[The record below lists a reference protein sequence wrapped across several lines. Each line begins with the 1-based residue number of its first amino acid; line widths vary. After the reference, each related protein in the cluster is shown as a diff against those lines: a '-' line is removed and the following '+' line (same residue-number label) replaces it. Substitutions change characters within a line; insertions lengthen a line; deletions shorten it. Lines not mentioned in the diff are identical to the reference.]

1 VQLTGAL
8 ASRRADTSPSSPSNA
23 ATDHRVLGRQFD
35 LFSLS
40 ANGVSWRPRGVKL
53 LSALEVAVQGVY
65 RAARFAEVRV
75 PAGGLI
81 DCAVAE
87 LESYRHLP
95 LRRFELVRSLAE
107 NSPHYGVSRD
117 ERSADQAVVLCL
129 PEQIAEEAALL
140 LRAFGLLASALGC
153 EVTRIEVLGD
163 GPALRAAVRD
173 VFTEQSV
180 FITPTAGEARVEL
193 HLGAGGR
200 SWPAASIRMVN
211 SDRGRPQRGSY
222 RSANNRKAQPVVLQA
237 SLLGSLERLVASLLE
252 VGELPLW
259 LVPEQVRV
267 LAVEAGQV
275 PYALTVAQH
284 LCNAGLRGAVDDSA
298 LDSTDDVTQ
307 SLARRVRNAELLGVG
322 RILIVGKREAAN
334 GTVTLRG
341 GGEHELD
348 QLTEHLIEDAHF
360 VARASQLF
368 NRTPEEI

>member
-1 VQLTGAL
+1 MQLTGAL
-8 ASRRADTSPSSPSNA
+8 APRRASTSPPSPSNSA
-23 ATDHRVLGRQFD
+23 ADHRVLGRQFD

-65 RAARFAEVRV
+65 RAARFAEVRA

-95 LRRFELVRSLAE
+95 LRRFELVRREAQ
-107 NSPHYGVSRD
+107 NSAPYGVSRD
-117 ERSADQAVVLCL
+117 ERTADQAVVLCL
-129 PEQIAEEAALL
+129 PEQVAEEAALL
-140 LRAFGLLASALGC
+140 LRAFELLASALGC
-153 EVTRIEVLGD
+153 AVTRIEVLGD
-163 GPALRAAVRD
+163 GPALRAAVAE

-180 FITPTAGEARVEL
+180 FVTPATGDARIEL

-200 SWPAASIRMVN
+200 SWPAASIRIAQ
-211 SDRGRPQRGSY
+211 SDRCRPPRASY
-222 RSANNRKAQPVVLQA
+222 RSANNCKAQSVVVRA

-252 VGELPLW
+252 GGELPLW

-267 LAVEAGQV
+267 LAVEEGQV

-284 LCNAGLRGAVDDSA
+284 LSGAGLRVASDDSA
-298 LDSTDDVTQ
+298 LDPGDDVTQ
-307 SLARRVRNAELLGVG
+307 SLARRVRGAELMGVG
-322 RILIVGKREAAN
+322 RILIVGKREACN
-334 GTVTLRG
+334 GTVTVRG

-348 QLTEHLIEDAHF
+348 QLTEYLREDAHF
-360 VARASQLF
+360 VARTSQLF
-368 NRTPEEI
+368 IRTPEEI